1 MTVDNTGTGQR
12 PKPRVF
18 VSYRRSDAQG
28 WAGHLQESLS
38 QAFGESLLFFDLIS
52 IAPGEDFVAAI
63 TRAISTEGVVIALIG
78 PTWLT
83 TSAADG
89 RRRLDSPDDVVRA
102 ELETALG
109 LGARVIPVLVG
120 GAEMPKAVALP
131 ESLRGLAQRNAL
143 ELTDARWQYDFDR
156 LVAGIESATGL
167 KRQHQATKEQ
177 RVAGEVRVGA
187 SARFDNVHAGNVTGL
202 RSAGPLAADKM
213 PGKVEVLGDATVTNS
228 KLGDITGVSIGPDSK
243 E

>member
-1 MTVDNTGTGQR
+1 MTLDNTEAGQR
-12 PKPRVF
+12 PRHRVF

-63 TRAISTEGVVIALIG
+63 TRSISAQGVVIALIG

-83 TSAADG
+83 AAHPDG
-89 RRRLDSPDDVVRA
+89 RCRLDAPDDVVRA

-109 LGARVIPVLVG
+109 VGARVIPVLVG
-120 GAEMPKAVALP
+120 GAEMPKAAALP
-131 ESLRGLAQRNAL
+131 ESLRRLAQRNAL
-143 ELTDARWQYDFDR
+143 ELTDARWQYDVDR
-156 LVAGIESATGL
+156 LVAAIESTVGLERQRSTGA
-167 KRQHQATKEQ
+167 QNEH
-177 RVAGEVRVGA
+177 GGHEVRVGA
-187 SARFDNVHAGNVTGL
+187 NARFDGVQAGNVTGL
-202 RSAGPLAADKM
+202 RSAGSLPDKT
-213 PGKVEVLGDATVTNS
+213 PRKVEVLGEATVTNS